1 MNEVYLFLVGG
12 VILFGF
18 LGRILFQKTNI
29 PSTLWLVLFGVL
41 LSSMDLFSADLLQGA
56 SAFVSAIAIIGILS
70 DGGMRLSAS
79 DVFEHGAWG
88 VAMMIVGFVCS
99 SVGVTLIMMGFGFP
113 FLISFLTALIVGGT
127 SSSVVIPLVTSVT
140 NVSEKFRTI
149 LSIESVFDTFTV
161 LFAIVVIDAST
172 SGLALQFEEVAQVVR
187 QTGMVLAT
195 TLFTS
200 LIMGLLWH
208 PIVAA
213 IRHYKFSYS
222 ATLSFFIIT
231 YALHEY
237 AGLSGALAVFFSG
250 VAFANAHHFYNA
262 IRKVTEPSEEGFS
275 HPISKRISKTH
286 SLISFLIRVFFFV
299 YLGLFVQLPQ
309 LRYFIIGVFAT
320 AFICLSR
327 LCYMHL
333 FSRWGGLGFTTKE
346 KYFASILIPRGLSS
360 AVLAIFAVSQ
370 GVEFG
375 NEIAQVTVS
384 IIFFSLLA
392 STLGSFLFRDQS
404 EKGHKGH
411 QERPKPIHIQ
421 QSFD

>member
-1 MNEVYLFLVGG
+1 MDEIYLFIVGG

-41 LSSMDLFSADLLQGA
+41 LSTFNIISADLLQGA
-56 SAFVSAIAIIGILS
+56 SGFISAIAIIGILS

-79 DVFEHGAWG
+79 DVFQHGFWG
-88 VAMMIVGFVCS
+88 VAMMIIGFVSS
-99 SVGVTLIMMGFGFP
+99 SVGVTLIMMAYGFP

-140 NVSEKFRTI
+140 NVSDKFKTI

-161 LFAIVVIDAST
+161 LFAIVVINAST
-172 SGLALQFEEVAQVVR
+172 SGVALQFEEVALIVR
-187 QTGMVLAT
+187 ETGMVLAT
-195 TLFTS
+195 TIITS
-200 LIMGLLWH
+200 LLFGLLWH

-231 YALHEY
+231 YAVHEY
-237 AGLSGALAVFFSG
+237 VGLSGALAVFFAG
-250 VAFANAHHFYNA
+250 IAFANAHHLYNA
-262 IRKVTEPSEEGFS
+262 IRKVTEPSQEGFS

-299 YLGLFVQLPQ
+299 YLGLFVQLPE
-309 LRYFIIGVFAT
+309 LRYFIIGVLAT
-320 AFICLSR
+320 LFICVSR
-327 LCYMHL
+327 LGYMHL
-333 FSRWGGLGFTTKE
+333 LSVWGGLGFTTKE

-370 GVEFG
+370 GVEYG
-375 NEIAQVTVS
+375 AEIAQVTVS

-392 STLGSFLFRDQS
+392 STLGSFLFR
-404 EKGHKGH
+404 EKGDKNSKGRLH
-411 QERPKPIHIQ
+411 PVHIQ